1 MKLKK
6 IKTDRG
12 FRRLEFTDGYGAPC
26 ILQKSSAAMKD
37 FIWLGML
44 AWPAM
49 DKVTGG
55 QPSATMHLDRKAVKK
70 LLPILQHFADTGE
83 LP

>member
-6 IKTDRG
+6 INTNRG
-12 FRRLEFTDGYGAPC
+12 FRRLEFKDGYGAPC
-26 ILQKSSAAMKD
+26 ILQKSSAATAD
-37 FIWLGML
+37 YIWFGML
-44 AWPAM
+44 NWPGPHH
-49 DKVTGG
+49 VTHE

-70 LLPILQHFADTGE
+70 LLPILQHFVDTGE